1 MGLIQCGGY
10 GQVGRPTDAGREG
23 GRRTVVRASTPSLQ
37 ESADQ
42 FSVPHGAEPGTG
54 GRPGARSFFA
64 SVPRAGRLHTERE
77 VHHLALPDRDKP
89 GVEFGAGQPLPAH
102 GNLTGCAGDDG
113 CRGWRRKDHGCP
125 REAPEHRAALD
136 RGGAAEND
144 PAGDRK
150 VTGQAAR
157 GGAPAQ
163 VSRAG
168 LRRDCEDSGMLGE
181 RAEIAALPG
190 VRNVASG
197 ISPPRGA
204 AGKAVGLDQEGK
216 DVMSCGRME
225 KKIMGYVDGRLKE
238 GERLKMDEHLSTCAV
253 CQLRVNEFR
262 AVNVLLDE
270 LPMIEPSAAF
280 DVRVN
285 ARVAAEPAKQSWWAW
300 FAQIGRAH

>member
-23 GRRTVVRASTPSLQ
+23 GRRTVVRASTLSLP
-37 ESADQ
+37 ESTGQ
-42 FSVPHGAEPGTG
+42 FPVPHGAEPGTG

-113 CRGWRRKDHGCP
+113 CRGRRRKDDGCR

-150 VTGQAAR
+150 VTGKTAR

-168 LRRDCEDSGMLGE
+168 LRRDFEDSGMLGE
-181 RAEIAALPG
+181 RAEIAALPS
-190 VRNVASG
+190 VRNAASG
-197 ISPPRGA
+197 TSPPRGA
-204 AGKAVGLDQEGK
+204 AGKAVGVGPEGK

-225 KKIMGYVDGRLKE
+225 NKILGYVDGRLKE
-238 GERLKMDEHLSTCAV
+238 GERLEVEKHLAACAA
-253 CQLRVNEFR
+253 CRVRVSEFR
-262 AVNVLLDE
+262 AVGVLLDE
-270 LPMIEPSAAF
+270 LPVIEPSAAF
-280 DVRVN
+280 DIRVH

-300 FAQIGRAH
+300 FAPSP